1 LTRVIDL
8 TRDLSKLIEAVNRV
22 GIQNIS
28 LLSRMTGMPTE
39 TIRYTM
45 KKRFPNMGLNVRT
58 PLNHSALGLE
68 RYFVSMRMTE
78 GAAQAESS
86 ILKALSSN
94 AFLTYWVRAPVER
107 RQLAFFSV
115 PVSFVDEF
123 RGFLDR
129 LVKEGVLLDYSC
141 QAIQWS
147 RHPELKSRYY
157 NFTKGQW
164 SISWDK
170 IKTLVEAPPA
180 VERSDEPSASPEI
193 DVIDTLIIKEL
204 ELDSW
209 RNIAEIARKLGLNE
223 RTVRW
228 HFSKHVADIAQFGY
242 VNWIPVTPKELT
254 KALGLVYEFNNVSNE
269 TLGRLRL
276 LFNNFPFSW
285 FEGGRQDG
293 YYQVHS
299 ALPATHYM
307 ESLRF
312 LNAAL
317 AEIAEDWKVWTTDLS
332 TSLWYTIPYENYDAK
347 QGWFFN
353 EDAALEAVVPQ
364 KLRIKSE

>member
-1 LTRVIDL
+1 
-8 TRDLSKLIEAVNRV
+8 
-22 GIQNIS
+22 
-28 LLSRMTGMPTE
+28 MTGMPTE

-78 GAAQAESS
+78 GAAQSEAS

-94 AFLTYWVRAPVER
+94 AFLTYWCKAPVER

-115 PVSFVDEF
+115 PVSLVDEF

-129 LVKEGVLLDYSC
+129 LVKEGVLADYSC
-141 QAIQWS
+141 EAIQWS

-157 NFTKGQW
+157 NFAKGQW
-164 SISWDK
+164 SINWDK
-170 IKTLVEAPPA
+170 IKTAVEMPPA
-180 VERSDEPSASPEI
+180 IESEEEPSASPEI
-193 DVIDTLIIKEL
+193 DATDTLIIKEL

-228 HFSKHVADIAQFGY
+228 HYRKHVVDIAQFGY
-242 VNWIPVTPKELT
+242 VNWIPVTPKEIT
-254 KALGLVYEFNNVSNE
+254 NAVGLICEFNNVSNGR
-269 TLGRLRL
+269 LGRLRL

-285 FEGGRQDG
+285 FEGGRKDG

-299 ALPATHYM
+299 ALPAGHYM

-312 LNAAL
+312 LNGAL
-317 AEIAEDWKVWTTDLS
+317 GEIVDSWKVWTTDLS
-332 TSLWYTIPYENYDAK
+332 TSLWYTIPYENYDEEK
-347 QGWFFN
+347 GWFFN
-353 EDAALEAVVPQ
+353 QAAALEAIVPA
-364 KLRIKSE
+364 KVRVTSSHD

>member
-1 LTRVIDL
+1 M
-8 TRDLSKLIEAVNRV
+8 TRDLTKLIEAVNRV

-45 KKRFPNMGLNVRT
+45 KKRFPKMGLKVGS

-68 RYFVSMRMTE
+68 RYFVSMRMTQT
-78 GAAQAESS
+78 AAQSEPS

-94 AFLTYWVRAPVER
+94 AFLTYWCKAPVDR

-115 PVSFVDEF
+115 PVSLVDEF

-129 LVKEGVLLDYSC
+129 LVKEGVLSDYSC
-141 QAIQWS
+141 QAIEWS

-157 NFTKGQW
+157 NFSNGQW
-164 SISWDK
+164 SINWDK
-170 IKTLVEAPPA
+170 IKISRETPPA

-193 DVIDTLIIKEL
+193 DVTDTLIIKEL

-209 RNIAEIARKLGLNE
+209 RNVAEIARKLKLNE

-228 HFSKHVADIAQFGY
+228 HFRKHVADIAQSSY

-254 KALGLVYEFNNVSNE
+254 GAVGLIYEFNNVTNE

-285 FEGGRQDG
+285 FEGGSKDG

-299 ALPATHYM
+299 ALPSGYYM

-312 LNAAL
+312 LNSSL
-317 AEIAEDWKVWTTDLS
+317 GEIVESWKAWTIDLS
-332 TSLWYTIPYENYDAK
+332 SSLWYTIPYENFDDK
-347 QGWFFN
+347 KGWSFN
-353 EDAALEAVVPQ
+353 KDAAFEAIVPEGL
-364 KLRIKSE
+364 KIK

>member
-1 LTRVIDL
+1 MANDL
-8 TRDLSKLIEAVNRV
+8 AKLIEAINRV

-68 RYFVSMRMTE
+68 RHFVSMRLTE
-78 GAAQAESS
+78 EAERSEAA
-86 ILKALSSN
+86 ILKALASN
-94 AFLTYWVRAPVER
+94 AFLTYWCKDAVER

-115 PVSFVDEF
+115 PVSLEDDFM
-123 RGFLDR
+123 GFMGR
-129 LVKEGVLLDYSC
+129 LVKEGVLVDYS
-141 QAIQWS
+141 AERLEWS

-157 NFTKGQW
+157 DFGTGEW

-170 IKTLVEAPPA
+170 IAKSAEAPPSPA
-180 VERSDEPSASPEI
+180 RSDEPSASPDI
-193 DVIDTLIIKEL
+193 DSIDTLIVKEL

-209 RNIAEIARKLGLNE
+209 RNIAEIARKLKLNE

-228 HFSKHVADIAQFGY
+228 HYRKHVADVAHSSY

-254 KALGLVYEFNNVSNE
+254 RAAGLVHEFRGVTKE
-269 TLGRLRL
+269 RLAKLRTV
-276 LFNNFPFSW
+276 FNNFPFSW
-285 FEGGRQDG
+285 FEGGRRDG
-293 YYQVHS
+293 YYQAQS
-299 ALPATHYM
+299 ALPAGYLM

-312 LNAAL
+312 LNQSL
-317 AEIAEDWKVWTTDLS
+317 AGVVDDWKTWTVDLS
-332 TSLWYTIPYENYDAK
+332 TSVWYTLPYENFDDEK
-347 QGWFFN
+347 GWFFN
-353 EDAALEAVVPQ
+353 RDAALEAVVPQ
-364 KLRIKSE
+364 KMRIKSERA

>member
-1 LTRVIDL
+1 MFDL

-22 GIQNIS
+22 GIQNVS

-78 GAAQAESS
+78 GAAKSESS
-86 ILKALSSN
+86 ILDALSSN
-94 AFLTYWVRAPVER
+94 AFLTYWCKAPVER

-115 PVSFVDEF
+115 PVSLVDEF

-129 LVKEGVLLDYSC
+129 LVNEGVLVEYTC
-141 QAIQWS
+141 QALQWS

-157 NFTKGQW
+157 NFAKGQW
-164 SISWDK
+164 SINWEK
-170 IKTLVEAPPA
+170 IKGSVEIPPA
-180 VERSDEPSASPEI
+180 IENDQEPSASPEI
-193 DVIDTLIIKEL
+193 DVTDTLIIKEL
-204 ELDSW
+204 EHDSW

-228 HFSKHVADIAQFGY
+228 HYRKHVTDIARSSY

-254 KALGLVYEFNNVSNE
+254 KAVGLVHEFNNISNE

-285 FEGGRQDG
+285 FEGGRKDG
-293 YYQVHS
+293 YYQAQS
-299 ALPATHYM
+299 ALPAGHYM
-307 ESLRF
+307 EALRF
-312 LNAAL
+312 LN
-317 AEIAEDWKVWTTDLS
+317 ESIGQIVDSWTTWTVDLS
-332 TSLWYTIPYENYDAK
+332 TSRPYSIPYENFDEK
-347 QGWFFN
+347 RGWFFN
-353 EDAALEAVVPQ
+353 SDAALEAVVPQ
-364 KLRIKSE
+364 KLKIKSE